1 MSFSIVKGD
10 KMIVRKIV
18 DQQLKEFEI
27 QEYVCDSLKRVGLSG
42 VKLQMTPMGEK
53 IIISASRPGMIV
65 GRKGQSIRRLTSTL
79 KRKFNLEN
87 PQIEINEIQD
97 VNVDAN
103 IIAER
108 IANSLEKFGP
118 MRFKAIGHKAMED
131 VMNAGALGIE
141 ILISGKIPSS
151 RAKKWRFYQGYLKK
165 SGTVATEGVKTAYRA
180 AQLKSGTVGI
190 QVRIM
195 PPDTILP
202 DDISIKSEEQQANE
216 AKEKESAKESELKD
230 KTEAKEKKHK
240 SEDSDDDKDSKKA
253 KKIRKKKEDVKIEP
267 EAETGTTEEI
277 KKDVSSE

>member
-1 MSFSIVKGD
+1 
-10 KMIVRKIV
+10 MIVRKIV

-195 PPDTILP
+195 PPDTVLP
-202 DDISIKSEEQQANE
+202 DDISIKSEEQQLNE
-216 AKEKESAKESELKD
+216 ANAKETVKEKTD
-230 KTEAKEKKHK
+230 AKEKKHK
-240 SEDSDDDKDSKKA
+240 SEGAEEDKDSKKA
-253 KKIRKKKEDVKIEP
+253 KKTRKKKEDVTIESES
-267 EAETGTTEEI
+267 EAGTTE
-277 KKDVSSE
+277 